1 MTQLCERLQRRGE
14 VEALSWARSQ
24 PMRAGVQLALRIAR
38 QIRALGQILTPQAS
52 GVLVGPALPGAV
64 RIGKAPLNG
73 EPLGQ
78 ALVFRHRF
86 APIVGQR
93 LAPRGRP
100 VPEFPCESLAGTS
113 RIGARQAGPND
124 QARRPFHEAAD
135 GRGGSGPLAELSF
148 PVAGDSAARP
158 FRRAGGNRRHVRD
171 VAASI
176 GSPRPR
182 PAGLARRPQGRQPFA
197 AQGAARQDIQARLD
211 RLRRESLP
219 PIVRIRAS
227 EAPGN
232 LFGRTASAQVGPD
245 ILPEPRGQEFAW
257 SPRRPRPGHRPGLGC
272 AGSIRV
278 APRVARGFAAHGAGG
293 APQHAHHRPQRI
305 ALGQSQAQRFTFFDT
320 HVRIAVLLH
329 GNTVAHPQGRQC
341 CTWS

>member
-1 MTQLCERLQRRGE
+1 MTQLCERLQWGGE
-14 VEALSWARSQ
+14 VEALSWARIQ
-24 PMRAGVQLALRIAR
+24 PMRDGVQLALRIAR
-38 QIRALGQILTPQAS
+38 QIRALGQILTHQAI

-64 RIGKAPLNG
+64 RIGKEHLNG

-78 ALVFRHRF
+78 ALVFRHLF

-93 LAPRGRP
+93 LAQRGRH

-113 RIGARQAGPND
+113 RIRARQAGQND
-124 QARRPFHEAAD
+124 QARRPFHETAH
-135 GRGGSGPLAELSF
+135 GRGVSGPLDEVAF
-148 PVAGDSAARP
+148 PVAGDGAARH

-182 PAGLARRPQGRQPFA
+182 PAGLARLPQGRQQFA
-197 AQGAARQDIQARLD
+197 AQGAARQYVQARID

-219 PIVRIRAS
+219 HIVRIRAS

-245 ILPEPRGQEFAW
+245 ILPEPRVQEFAW
-257 SPRRPRPGHRPGLGC
+257 SPRLPRPGHRQVLRG

-293 APQHAHHRPQRI
+293 APQHARHRPQ
-305 ALGQSQAQRFTFFDT
+305 
-320 HVRIAVLLH
+320 
-329 GNTVAHPQGRQC
+329 
-341 CTWS
+341 